1 MKEIERLEMSSLPLA
16 RRFARYAAK
25 RAEVCK
31 VEIQREPAPGARI
44 AVVIYGRA

>member
-16 RRFARYAAK
+16 RRFARFAATQ
-25 RAEVCK
+25 RGVVK
-31 VEIQREPAPGARI
+31 VEIQREPTGTRI